1 MRSIGGF
8 NSSGYGSFGEG
19 DPISA
24 RGLNRMAA
32 GIDQNRVMMSQGVE
46 FQKSIGGVAFN
57 TPQEAYMVGNMNP
70 FTVFLDRVDGVVVVR
85 VTPGAVNSVIPL
97 INGTIMT
104 GTYTPL
110 TGPTSAG
117 TYVVAVKCYASPAPA
132 FFPLANTEIVLT
144 GYPTTD
150 TDTEGY
156 IALAVI
162 TATSGTGGTINLAL
176 NQLVSGSLSAERHK
190 YSAPNT
196 ATYYY
201 YRV

>member
-8 NSSGYGSFGEG
+8 NSSGYGSFGAGEA
-19 DPISA
+19 ISA

-46 FQKSIGGVAFN
+46 FQKSIGGVAFS
-57 TPQEAYMVGNMNP
+57 TPQEAFMAGTMTP
-70 FTVFLDRVDGVVVVR
+70 FTVYLDKVDDIVVVR
-85 VTPGAVNSVIPL
+85 VSPGAVNSVIPL

-104 GTYTPL
+104 GAYTPL

-132 FFPLANTEIVLT
+132 FFPLATTEIVLVP
-144 GYPTTD
+144 YPTTD

-162 TATSGTGGTINLAL
+162 TATSGTGGTITLGV

-196 ATYYY
+196 ASYYY